1 MAEEQMICP
10 NAEEA
15 QGKEIIRTAWVP
27 GGLSCPSPTPG
38 HLRGRRKPSKSQR
51 HGGGSM
57 CWIGA
62 AAEGSRKLSRDV
74 VIKRSKEF
82 MDKAQS

>member
-1 MAEEQMICP
+1 MICP

-38 HLRGRRKPSKSQR
+38 HLRSRRKPSKSQR
-51 HGGGSM
+51 HG
-57 CWIGA
+57 GA

-82 MDKAQS
+82 TDKAQS